1 MTRCVSV
8 LLNKGFKDEPIIAS
22 KKVAEQ
28 GNRSELQTDE
38 SAGLN
43 HFLSC
48 NTLWSTAI
56 KPSQKR
62 VASVTHPSALVPVP
76 GPKPWPTFEY
86 WRYSTAVPALFS
98 VSARRFITLGGAI
111 PSSSP
116 TTIKVGGSFEE

>member
-1 MTRCVSV
+1 MTTCVSV
-8 LLNKGFKDEPIIAS
+8 LNKGFQDKPMVAS
-22 KKVAEQ
+22 KKVAEL

-43 HFLSC
+43 HSLLC
-48 NTLWSTAI
+48 GAVWPVAI
-56 KPSQKR
+56 KRSQKQ
-62 VASVTHPSALVPVP
+62 VASDTQPSALVPTPV
-76 GPKPWPTFEY
+76 PKPWPTFEY

-111 PSSSP
+111 PSWSP